1 MNISQPYTDTDSN
14 GEKKV
19 SAKSLYCYLRS
30 KALKLV
36 SSAINLGVLSK
47 LVLRSGLGR
56 TLWILTYIEKIQGGH
71 EAFNRKLPF
80 DNNLNPLPWYTYPG
94 IEFLQQFQFLSCN
107 IFEFGSGNSSLFW
120 SKKSQSVIS
129 VESDPDWY
137 TFGIQDL
144 SPNRTLL
151 LKTECNEYVETIL
164 RYETQF
170 DVIVIDGLY
179 RYNCAVESMIKLKD
193 GGIIVLDNS
202 DWFPDTARL
211 LRDAGFT
218 QTDFIGA
225 GPVNSYAW
233 CTSVF
238 FRGHMSIPRIS
249 DSQPV
254 RVLGGIAEISLMDK
268 PC

>member
-1 MNISQPYTDTDSN
+1 M
-14 GEKKV
+14 
-19 SAKSLYCYLRS
+19 
-30 KALKLV
+30 
-36 SSAINLGVLSK
+36 
-47 LVLRSGLGR
+47 
-56 TLWILTYIEKIQGGH
+56 
-71 EAFNRKLPF
+71 
-80 DNNLNPLPWYTYPG
+80 
-94 IEFLQQFQFLSCN
+94 QQFDFSRCN

-120 SKKSQSVIS
+120 SKNAQSVIS

-137 TFGIQDL
+137 TFGMQDL
-144 SPNRTLL
+144 SPNRSLL
-151 LKTECNEYVETIL
+151 LKTGCNEYVETVIQ
-164 RYETQF
+164 YETKF

-179 RYNCAVESMIKLKD
+179 RFNCAVKSMTRLKD

-238 FRGHMSIPRIS
+238 FRGHMGIPRIS

-254 RVLGGIAEISLMDK
+254 RVLGGIAEISGMDK